1 MLSLSGCVS
10 ETGMFGEEEYT
21 ISGTG
26 EKSPLQIDVTIKDS
40 YAGPN
45 TRALNGV
52 FEKNDQLIA
61 FVQQVKLDNS
71 SITSVGDGA
80 ALVSKLVTFT
90 VGAAGDQ
97 QSTVTTDNLGVTLYW
112 DDFSNTTDD
121 ITSSDRRLRVGYGF
135 CYNGGTPSTALNEA
149 NATVGWTVLDNQQEG
164 TSEPASDKIRKSDL
178 LWAGPQTAVQYDHD
192 HVRPGVDNIVKL
204 PVTYTHAM
212 SKVTIEIVL
221 DEGFAT
227 KTDGNAVAFGEN
239 ETTPILYANKAATV
253 VDAINQTIKTTEVSD
268 DAAKITMRLADDES
282 TPKRRVYEAIIA
294 PTVMK
299 AGNLLATVEVDG
311 NKYELKLTDELLK
324 TLPTGV
330 SGNAWASQ
338 LYGYTQ
344 NDGSVSKSSS
354 ETQQSAEHPDGITLS
369 GINYRL
375 IAKLKKQRIE
385 VEAKILPW
393 NDVYASMD
401 GKISFNADVVTSVEK
416 DGSTPLTAGS
426 FDLWRATANTQESD
440 YDYNNS
446 DLDGITKA
454 STYQYTTN
462 GKWEVMSGNN
472 ILYWENAT
480 TPYYFRALA
489 TAGGYDTDGKVTSL
503 VHVDCDGKDGRAA
516 AQGTDLLWAQTTKH
530 EAKDANGN
538 FIPHPEQAGEHKI
551 YEAGVAIDPR
561 TGNVPLTFEHAMS
574 KVSVTLATT
583 KGADKVDLTDA
594 TLSIINLYNGGTIS
608 VMNGKISYLTA
619 PTAGQDPMTI
629 DHVSSSVMQSGV
641 IVIPQS
647 LIAKEDGSAR
657 TLTPVFYSSDELT
670 GIYSNGSSLAPSGE
684 TAPEKYYLT
693 RELTAVRA
701 ELYASDV
708 PADVEYINTE
718 NAKLAGAVKIGDI
731 KEPAVDQVDY
741 DYAEFNSQSVKRHQ
755 KFTQEQFALL
765 IDENHSE
772 YWPARLNTPARDAV
786 PYTSLS
792 EFRIFIDTQEKFND
806 LGETFRHKDA
816 VLYSLEEYNELHKN
830 DEGYSPIDEAAFNE
844 LDEAARTKEAAG
856 EYSYE
861 DFLKNAGLFDLFQS
875 RLNDNS
881 IVPLEKKT
889 MTPAQP
895 AVYYSYEQY
904 ITLDAITQDMFNA
917 LPPVLKIKT
926 PAKEAVLYKT
936 DDEVNAYNATLEGA
950 LHVGDVKI
958 PAHYELPGGK
968 TPSNTT
974 LTSHEVGALETVGDK
989 IVLYVFLQDGT
1000 RYSAEL
1006 SLCQETDADG
1016 SPLTNTDGS
1025 PKLVKVWEPNH
1036 LYHYTITLA
1045 KDQITFRAL
1054 VKDWEVKRVG
1064 GSATLDWD

>member
-71 SITSVGDGA
+71 NITSVGDGA

-164 TSEPASDKIRKSDL
+164 ASDPAADKIRKSDL
-178 LWAGPQTAVQYDHD
+178 LWAGNQNPVKYDHD
-192 HVRPGVDNIVKL
+192 HVRPGVANIVKL

-227 KTDGNAVAFGEN
+227 KTDGKAVAFGDN
-239 ETTPILYANKAATV
+239 ETTPVLYANKAATV
-253 VDAINQTIKTTEVSD
+253 VDAINQTLKTTEVSG
-268 DAAKITMRLADDES
+268 DAAKITMRLAEDES

-330 SGNAWASQ
+330 SGNTWASQ

-393 NDVYASMD
+393 DDVYASMD
-401 GKISFNADVVTSVEK
+401 GKISFNADVVTSEEK
-416 DGSTPLTAGS
+416 DGSASIAAGS
-426 FDLWRATANTQESD
+426 FDLWRATANTLETD
-440 YDYNNS
+440 YDYNRDTS
-446 DLDGITKA
+446 DGITKA
-454 STYQYTTN
+454 STYQYTTT

-489 TAGGYDTDGKVTSL
+489 TAGGYDSEGKVTSL
-503 VHVDCDGKDGRAA
+503 THVDCTDKDGRAA
-516 AQGTDLLWAQTTKH
+516 AQGIDLLWAQTTKH

-538 FIPHPEQAGEHKI
+538 PIPHPTEAGKSKV
-551 YEAGVAIDPR
+551 YEAGEAIDPR

-574 KVSVTLATT
+574 KISVTLATT
-583 KGADKVDLTDA
+583 TGEDKVDLTDA
-594 TLSIINLYNGGTIS
+594 TISIINLYNGGTIR
-608 VMNGKISYLTA
+608 VMDGTIADLTA
-619 PTAGQDPMTI
+619 PASNQTPMTI
-629 DHVSSSVMQSGV
+629 DKVATTAMKTSGV

-657 TLTPVFYSSDELT
+657 DITPVFYSSDELT
-670 GIYSNGSSLAPSGE
+670 GIYSNGSSLAPNGE
-684 TAPEKYYLT
+684 TTPTKYYVT
-693 RELTAVRA
+693 RELTAVPA
-701 ELYASDV
+701 VLYEASIPEDV
-708 PADVEYINTE
+708 AYINAE
-718 NAKLAGAVKIGDI
+718 NAKLPGAVKIDDV
-731 KEPAVDQVDY
+731 KEPAVTQVNY

-755 KFTQEQFALL
+755 HFTRDDFDLLEDAEHPTYKNAKIKTPYSSATYYDSHSFTEFKTTLDETKYLQLPESFRAILYTCEEYNTAHRGETGFTDLTDEQFAALPEA
-765 IDENHSE
+765 DKRKPNSF
-772 YWPARLNTPARDAV
+772 
-786 PYTSLS
+786 YTY
-792 EFRIFIDTQEKFND
+792 T
-806 LGETFRHKDA
+806 
-816 VLYSLEEYNELHKN
+816 
-830 DEGYSPIDEAAFNE
+830 
-844 LDEAARTKEAAG
+844 
-856 EYSYE
+856 
-861 DFLKNAGLFDLFQS
+861 DFSGATGD
-875 RLNDNS
+875 
-881 IVPLEKKT
+881 LEKLFADRLDDDNILPKENKVKDQE
-889 MTPAQP
+889 QP

-904 ITLDAITQDMFNA
+904 ITLEAITQDMFNA
-917 LPPVLKIKT
+917 LPPVLKIKI
-926 PAKEAVLYKT
+926 PAKAEVLYKT

-968 TPSNTT
+968 TPSTT
-974 LTSHEVGALETVGDK
+974 SLISHEVGTLETVGDK
-989 IVLYVFLQDGT
+989 IMLYVFLKDGT

-1036 LYHYTITLA
+1036 HYHYTITLA

-1054 VKDWEVKRVG
+1054 VKDWVVKRVG

>member
-1 MLSLSGCVS
+1 MLTLSGCVS
-10 ETGMFGEEEYT
+10 ESGMFGEEEYT

-71 SITSVGDGA
+71 NITSVGDGA

-227 KTDGNAVAFGEN
+227 KTDGKAVAFGEN
-239 ETTPILYANKAATV
+239 STTPILYANKTATV
-253 VDAINQTIKTTEVSD
+253 VDAINQSIKTIEVSGD
-268 DAAKITMRLADDES
+268 VAKIIMRLADDES

-324 TLPTGV
+324 NLPAGV
-330 SGNAWASQ
+330 SGNTWASQ
-338 LYGYTQ
+338 LYDYTTEG
-344 NDGSVSKSSS
+344 GSVSKSSS
-354 ETQQSAEHPDGITLS
+354 DTQQSAEHPDGITLS

-393 NDVYASMD
+393 DDVYASMD

-416 DGSTPLTAGS
+416 DDSSPVTAGS

-440 YDYNNS
+440 YDYNS
-446 DLDGITKA
+446 ATPDGITKA
-454 STYQYTTN
+454 STYQYNTTTS
-462 GKWEVMSGNN
+462 KWEVMSGNN

-489 TAGGYDTDGKVTSL
+489 TAGGYDTDGKVTNL
-503 VHVDCDGKDGRAA
+503 THVDCEGKDGRAA
-516 AQGTDLLWAQTTKH
+516 AQGVDLLWAQTTKH
-530 EAKDANGN
+530 EAMDANGYY
-538 FIPHPEQAGEHKI
+538 IPHPTQAGENKV
-551 YEAGVAIDPR
+551 YEAGEAIDPR

-574 KVSVTLATT
+574 KISVTLATT
-583 KGADKVDLTDA
+583 SGADQVDLTDA
-594 TLSIINLYNGGTIS
+594 TISIINLYNGGTIS
-608 VMNGKISYLTA
+608 VMDGAIADLTVN
-619 PTAGQDPMTI
+619 PETEPMTI
-629 DHVSSSVMQSGV
+629 KNIPAATMKTGM

-647 LIAKEDGSAR
+647 LIAKENGSAR
-657 TLTPVFYSSDELT
+657 AITPVFYSSDELT
-670 GIYSNGSSLAPSGE
+670 GIYSNGSSLAPTGE
-684 TAPEKYYLT
+684 TTPTKYYLT
-693 RELTAVRA
+693 RELTAVPA
-701 ELYASDV
+701 VLYDANSTDDV
-708 PADVEYINTE
+708 AYINAE
-718 NAKLAGAVKIGDI
+718 NAKLPGAVKIDDV
-731 KEPAVDQVDY
+731 KEPAVAQVDY

-755 KFTQEQFALL
+755 HFTRDDFDLLEDAEHPTYKNAKIKTPYSSATYYDSHSFTEFKTTLDETKYLQLPESFRAILYTCEEYNTAHRGETGFTDLTDEQFAALPEA
-765 IDENHSE
+765 DKRKPNSF
-772 YWPARLNTPARDAV
+772 
-786 PYTSLS
+786 YTY
-792 EFRIFIDTQEKFND
+792 T
-806 LGETFRHKDA
+806 
-816 VLYSLEEYNELHKN
+816 
-830 DEGYSPIDEAAFNE
+830 
-844 LDEAARTKEAAG
+844 
-856 EYSYE
+856 
-861 DFLKNAGLFDLFQS
+861 DFSGATGD
-875 RLNDNS
+875 
-881 IVPLEKKT
+881 LEKLFADRLDDDNILPKENKVKD
-889 MTPAQP
+889 PEQP

-904 ITLDAITQDMFNA
+904 ITLEAITQDMFNA

-926 PAKEAVLYKT
+926 PAKAEVLYET
-936 DDEVNAYNATLEGA
+936 EDEVNTYNAILEGA
-950 LHVGDVKI
+950 LHVGDIKI
-958 PAHYELPGGK
+958 PAHYVLPEER
-968 TPSNTT
+968 TPSTT
-974 LTSHEVGALETVGDK
+974 SLISHEVGTLETVGDK
-989 IVLYVFLQDGT
+989 IMLYVFLKDGT

-1006 SLCQETDADG
+1006 SLCQETEADGTPLTNADG
-1016 SPLTNTDGS
+1016 SK
-1025 PKLVKVWEPNH
+1025 KLVKEWERNNH
-1036 LYHYTITLA
+1036 YHYTITLA

-1054 VKDWEVKRVG
+1054 VKDWDEKRVG